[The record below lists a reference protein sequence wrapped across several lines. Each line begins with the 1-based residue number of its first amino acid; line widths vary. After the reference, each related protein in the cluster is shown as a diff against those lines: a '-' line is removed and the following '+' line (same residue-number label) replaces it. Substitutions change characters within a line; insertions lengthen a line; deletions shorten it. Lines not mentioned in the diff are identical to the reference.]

1 MTNICNVHL
10 FWDKKIATCFLMARS
25 NCVKWCWAFQGWKQ
39 HSKELLL
46 LYDHVHDVL
55 SLLQKKAMSQK
66 GNSQYS
72 GSLDTAGFFSPEVV
86 VQEVSFLIIDLVQ
99 ILKICST
106 TGVFLLLNMIIMFH
120 RYTNMKM
127 TLWIQKLNLP

>member
-1 MTNICNVHL
+1 
-10 FWDKKIATCFLMARS
+10 
-25 NCVKWCWAFQGWKQ
+25 
-39 HSKELLL
+39 
-46 LYDHVHDVL
+46 
-55 SLLQKKAMSQK
+55 MSQK

-99 ILKICST
+99 KLKICSK
-106 TGVFLLLNMIIMFH
+106 TGVLPLLNMIIMFH

-127 TLWIQKLNLP
+127 TL